1 MKKIHKFLYVGVLST
16 LVDYFV
22 YAFLIYIGLNY
33 VYAIIIGYLSGFL
46 VNFIVSRK
54 YVFDRSKIQKL
65 HHEFLAVLCISI
77 VAIGINIF
85 IVWGLG
91 KFGINHYIS
100 RIVAIGIVFFFNYFA
115 RKVFVY
121 E

>member
-1 MKKIHKFLYVGVLST
+1 MKKIHKFLYAGVLST
-16 LVDYFV
+16 LVDYILYACLV
-22 YAFLIYIGLNY
+22 YVDLYYI
-33 VYAIIIGYLSGFL
+33 YAIIIGYSSGFL

-54 YVFDRSKIQKL
+54 YVFDKSKIEKF
-65 HHEFLAVLCISI
+65 HHEFLAVLLISI
-77 VAIGINIF
+77 IAIGINIF

-100 RIVAIGIVFFFNYFA
+100 RIIAIGIVFFFNYFT
-115 RKVFVY
+115 RKVFIY

>member
-1 MKKIHKFLYVGVLST
+1 MKKIHKFFYVGILST
-16 LVDYFV
+16 LTDYII
-22 YAFLIYIGLNY
+22 YASLIYVGISY
-33 VYAIIIGYLSGFL
+33 IIAIIVGYLSGFL
-46 VNFIVSRK
+46 VNFIISRR
-54 YVFDRSKIQKL
+54 YVFDKTKIEKI
-65 HHEFLAVLCISI
+65 HFEFMAVLAISI

-91 KFGINHYIS
+91 LFGINHYIS
-100 RIVAIGIVFFFNYFA
+100 RVVAIGIVFFFNYFS